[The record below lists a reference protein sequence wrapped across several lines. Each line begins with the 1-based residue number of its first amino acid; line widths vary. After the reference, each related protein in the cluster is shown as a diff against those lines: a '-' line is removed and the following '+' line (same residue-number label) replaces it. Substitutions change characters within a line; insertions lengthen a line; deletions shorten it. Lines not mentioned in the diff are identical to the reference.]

1 MLEEKVK
8 INFEHLIVRGVNF
21 ITMCNSLTA
30 LLYMFYYFGWNG
42 LVGGLMILLGVSSL
56 NTLQYYTFFGW
67 IYLRLRNL
75 VISFTAKEDT
85 WYRSDIQDNTMTIMI
100 MIYVFAL
107 LLPFRVIF
115 NTSFNALSDI
125 FCAISNYII
134 NSDDTCSIS
143 MYSVIVLM
151 VKMWIVVCNIM
162 CIWALL
168 DTSCSAISDYS
179 LKEIF
184 GIIMF
189 SLLFFGICF
198 SFGNAFLCLSGI
210 YVLIIPYFLYYYRV
224 MLEKNRQDMK
234 DLYGSEVHP
243 DWVDETW

>member
-1 MLEEKVK
+1 
-8 INFEHLIVRGVNF
+8 
-21 ITMCNSLTA
+21 MCNSLTA

-67 IYLRLRNL
+67 IYLRLQNL
-75 VISFTAKEDT
+75 VISFTALEDT
-85 WYRSDIQDNTMTIMI
+85 WYRSDIQDNTVTIMI

-107 LLPFRVIF
+107 LLPFCVIF

-125 FCAISNYII
+125 FCATSNYII
-134 NSDDTCSIS
+134 NNIFGTSDDTCSIS

-151 VKMWIVVCNIM
+151 VRMWIVVTNIIL
-162 CIWALL
+162 IWALTL
-168 DTSCSAISDYS
+168 DTSINRGSTLSPYS
-179 LKEIF
+179 LKERF

-189 SLLFFGICF
+189 VLFFFGICF
-198 SFGNAFLCLSGI
+198 GFGNEFFCLSGL

-224 MLEKNRQDMK
+224 MLERDRQDME
-234 DLYGSEVHP
+234 DLCGSDVHP